1 MSDAGA
7 LYRVAQV
14 RAFDAHAITVLGVPG
29 YTLMNRA
36 AAAALDVLRERWPKA
51 RRIAIVSG
59 GGNNGGDGLVL
70 ARLARAAGL
79 EVTVLALVPAEKL
92 RGDARRAADE
102 LLRAGGQLMPFER
115 AALAGAEVLV
125 DALLGTGLHEPV
137 QSVYRDAI
145 EALNSSGRPIL
156 ALDLPSGLD
165 GDSGAVLGAAVRAS
179 CTITFVAQKTGLFL
193 RDGPEYA
200 GAVRLDDLQVAP
212 LAGEAG
218 RPAIELVSDADI
230 ARALPPRQRS
240 AHKGD
245 FGRVLIVGGGPGMP
259 GAVRLAGEACLR
271 SGAGL
276 VTTASAAENLG
287 ALVSE
292 RPELICIVARS
303 AADIREPLAAATVV
317 AVGPGLG
324 TGEWSRELFAAA
336 LGCGRPL
343 VIDADGLNLL
353 ALSGRRPPAAA
364 ILTPHPGEAAR
375 LLGVTSAAVQ
385 ADRLAALKRLVEI
398 SGAVVVLK
406 GAGTLVGAPGKT
418 PKLCVHGNP
427 GMAGPGMG
435 DVLTGAIAGI
445 LAQCADPWLAAC
457 AGVQAHARAGDELA
471 RVAGARGLLALDLAA
486 ALPHWLNAS
495 LRPTEMQ
502 T

>member
-7 LYRVAQV
+7 LYSVAQV
-14 RAFDAHAITVLGVPG
+14 RAFDANAITVLGVPG

-36 AAAALDVLRERWPKA
+36 AVAALGVLRERWPQL
-51 RRIAIVSG
+51 RRVAIATG

-70 ARLARAAGL
+70 ARLARASGL
-79 EVTVLALVPAEKL
+79 EVTVLALVAADTL

-102 LLRAGGQLMPFER
+102 LVRAGGELLAFDGAR
-115 AALAGAEVLV
+115 LAGAELLV

-137 QSVYRDAI
+137 QPVYRDAI
-145 EALNSSGRPIL
+145 EALNRSGRPIL

-165 GDSGAVLGAAVRAS
+165 GDSGAVLGAGVRAS

-193 RDGPEYA
+193 REGPEYA
-200 GAVRLDDLQVAP
+200 GAVLLDDLQVAP

-218 RPAIELVSDADI
+218 RPTIELASDADM
-230 ARALPPRQRS
+230 ARALPPRPRS

-259 GAVRLAGEACLR
+259 GAVRLAGDACLR

-276 VTTASAAENLG
+276 VTSASAPENLS
-287 ALVSE
+287 AIVSG
-292 RPELICIVARS
+292 RPELICIAARS
-303 AADIREPLAAATVV
+303 SADIREQLAAATVV

-324 TGEWSRELFAAA
+324 TGEWSRELFAAV
-336 LGCGRPL
+336 LGCGKPL

-353 ALSGRRPPAAA
+353 ALSGLRPPAAA

-385 ADRLAALKRLVEI
+385 VDRLAALNRLVAI
-398 SGAVVVLK
+398 TGAVVVLK

-471 RVAGARGLLALDLAA
+471 RVEGARGLLALDLAA
-486 ALPHWLNAS
+486 GLPRWLNAS
-495 LRPTEMQ
+495 LRPSEMQ

>member
-29 YTLMNRA
+29 YTLMKRA
-36 AAAALDVLRERWPKA
+36 AAAALGVLRERWPQL
-51 RRIAIVSG
+51 RRIAIATG

-70 ARLARAAGL
+70 ARLARASGL
-79 EVTVLALVPAEKL
+79 EVTVLALVAADTL

-102 LLRAGGQLMPFER
+102 LVREGGEL
-115 AALAGAEVLV
+115 LAFDGARLTGAELLV

-137 QSVYRDAI
+137 QQVYRDAI
-145 EALNSSGRPIL
+145 EALNRSGRPIL

-165 GDSGAVLGAAVRAS
+165 GDSGAVLGVAVRAS
-179 CTITFVAQKTGLFL
+179 CTITFVAHKTGLFL

-200 GAVRLDDLQVAP
+200 GAVLLDDLQVVP

-218 RPAIELVSDADI
+218 RPTIELACDADM
-230 ARALPPRQRS
+230 ARALPPRPRS

-259 GAVRLAGEACLR
+259 GAVRLAGDACLR

-276 VTTASAAENLG
+276 VTSASAPENLS
-287 ALVSE
+287 AIVSG
-292 RPELICIVARS
+292 RPELICIAVRS
-303 AADIREPLAAATVV
+303 SADIREQLAAATVV

-324 TGEWSRELFAAA
+324 TGEWSRELFAAV

-353 ALSGRRPPAAA
+353 ALSGLRPPAAA

-385 ADRLAALKRLVEI
+385 VDRLAALNRLVAI
-398 SGAVVVLK
+398 TGAVVVLK

-471 RVAGARGLLALDLAA
+471 RVEGARGLLALDLAA
-486 ALPHWLNAS
+486 GLPRWLNAS
-495 LRPTEMQ
+495 LRPSEMR